1 MRLEASQRLAWQMK
15 WFWQIRSLLTPTTRS
30 CHKGCR
36 RRGRQQRK
44 SLRVTI
50 SQKRKLELKKQQ
62 RQKLV
67 WIQNTADRRGG
78 GELVLFHV
86 IKPDR
91 RERTCRGRQRCLS
104 SPRRDLNTSFCEG
117 DEGPCGPCVIVEA
130 PRPPRNR
137 RRAGILTPLFCC
149 ELTDRMMNQFTSMSA
164 NINPVSFCFPT

>member
-1 MRLEASQRLAWQMK
+1 M
-15 WFWQIRSLLTPTTRS
+15 
-30 CHKGCR
+30 
-36 RRGRQQRK
+36 
-44 SLRVTI
+44 RVTI

-104 SPRRDLNTSFCEG
+104 SVKVTEVRVVLVLLSRLHDPHGT
-117 DEGPCGPCVIVEA
+117 A
-130 PRPPRNR
+130 
-137 RRAGILTPLFCC
+137 A
-149 ELTDRMMNQFTSMSA
+149 ELEY
-164 NINPVSFCFPT
+164 